1 MAPGP
6 PAPVHPARPASVCTV
21 PSEPGRHDRIVR
33 GFAIVAALAGGCTRV
48 SDSERFEPN
57 PERLRIERTSPAA
70 GEIDFSIDARI
81 ELCASGRLDPR
92 APSKTD
98 ALLGSGNITIDTDLS
113 IELVPWHGPQGTAAG
128 DAPWCEGSVIAVQPK
143 SELSAGVRYRLIVQ
157 PTNVGWEGERFD
169 TDQAG
174 WVERDDGS
182 LAYFLEFTTTT
193 TPPEPPDEPAP
204 TPPALTLTDLFSAG
218 GPFDPARAQCSC
230 HLDPDDLAHARL
242 DLTDASVAFAALVG
256 EPRLRD
262 TGFPM
267 VSPRA
272 PSESFLVHKL
282 LRDDDDTEDPLRGVL
297 GDAMPLGDDPIAY
310 GDLRLIM
317 QWIADGALP

>member
-1 MAPGP
+1 MAPEA
-6 PAPVHPARPASVCTV
+6 PAAVHPARPASVCTV
-21 PSEPGRHDRIVR
+21 PPGAGRRDRIVR
-33 GFAIVAALAGGCTRV
+33 GFAIVAALGGGCTRV

-57 PERLRIERTSPAA
+57 PQRLRIERTSPAA
-70 GEIDFSIDARI
+70 GEIEIPIDARI

-98 ALLGSGNITIDTDLS
+98 ALLGSGNITVDTDLS
-113 IELVPWHGPQGTAAG
+113 IELVPWHGPRGTPPG
-128 DAPWCEGSVIAVQPK
+128 DVPWCEGSVIAVRPK
-143 SELSAGVRYRLIVQ
+143 SALAPGVRYRLIVQ

-193 TPPEPPDEPAP
+193 TPADPPDEPEP
-204 TPPALTLTDLFSAG
+204 ETPAITLTDLFSAG

-230 HLDPDDLAHARL
+230 HLDTDDVAHARL
-242 DLTDASVAFAALVG
+242 DLTDPAVAFVELVG

-272 PSESFLVHKL
+272 PSESFLIHKL
-282 LRDDDDTEDPLRGVL
+282 LRDDDDDDDPLRGVL
-297 GDAMPLGDDPIAY
+297 GDAMPLGEPPLSY
-310 GDLRLIM
+310 GDLRLVM